1 MGIKELTARQDYY
14 TVRGVRYPLECG
26 RCKKRIQPGERYRK
40 FVGRYG
46 RIMIR
51 CAGPDCYFRTS
62 ELSTGRV
69 ADVYAACEDVQE
81 WEPKEESKEVLEEL
95 KKIVESSRD
104 TIEMVKDEDEAGA
117 ENIEEYFPSG
127 NPTSEF
133 LRERVDMLE
142 DFILSIDDALMRID
156 DALDEWDELEDEDD
170 RKDLFDTIIDETKQ
184 VFEEC
189 PV

>member
-1 MGIKELTARQDYY
+1 MGIKEFTAKQDYY

-26 RCKKRIQPGERYRK
+26 RCKKRIRPGERYRK
-40 FVGRYG
+40 FVGRFG

-51 CAGPDCYFRTS
+51 CGGPDCYFRTS

-81 WEPKEESKEVLEEL
+81 WEPKEVSKEALEEL
-95 KKIVESSRD
+95 KQIVESSRD
-104 TIEMVKDEDEAGA
+104 TIEMVKDEDEASA

-133 LRERVDMLE
+133 LRERVDTLE
-142 DFILSIDDALMRID
+142 DFIYGIEDAISRID
-156 DALDEWDELEDEDD
+156 DALDEWDELEDKDD
-170 RKDLFDTIIDETKQ
+170 RKDLFDTVVDETKCI
-184 VFEEC
+184 FEEC